1 MTRPRIPFVG
11 WFLSL
16 SFAATFGALAYVA
29 IFDQVISTATKTGTS
44 YAVGTAAV
52 VRGFIFLGVAIA
64 SLGLLATASRFRN
77 LIWLGLAL
85 VWGACVLTYIV
96 ATS

>member
-1 MTRPRIPFVG
+1 MARNRLPFVG

-16 SFAATFGALAYVA
+16 AFAATFGALAYVA
-29 IFDQVISTATKTGTS
+29 IFDRVISTASKTGMS
-44 YAVGTAAV
+44 YSEGPAAV
-52 VRGFIFLGVAIA
+52 VRGFFYLAVAIA

-85 VWGACVLTYIV
+85 LWGACVLAYV
-96 ATS
+96 AMS